1 MRTRRLSPEEQ
12 ALWARVARTAR
23 PMPGKRAEALAAGL
37 DAPIKDSA
45 TLVQPD
51 HRMASAVRPAKLRP
65 APARALA
72 AHRDT
77 LDGRWDKRIAKGD
90 LAPDVTIDL
99 HGETLATAHVR
110 LNRGLDAAIR
120 HGDRTILLITGK
132 PAVDNPR
139 LPPTSRG
146 VIRASVMD
154 WLAASVHADRIAA
167 VRNAHP
173 RHGGAGA
180 LYIILRRAR
189 ETL

>member
-23 PMPGKRAEALAAGL
+23 PMPGKRVEALAADFGASIDSLSSL
-37 DAPIKDSA
+37 DPAEHRTAAAPRS
-45 TLVQPD
+45 
-51 HRMASAVRPAKLRP
+51 AKLRP
-65 APARALA
+65 APVRPLVPP
-72 AHRDT
+72 RDT

-90 LAPDVTIDL
+90 VAPDITIDL
-99 HGETLATAHVR
+99 HGETLATAHAR

-132 PAVDNPR
+132 AAADNPR

-180 LYIILRRAR
+180 LYIILRRTR
-189 ETL
+189 

>member
-1 MRTRRLSPEEQ
+1 MRTRRLSAEEH

-23 PMPGKRAEALAAGL
+23 PLPGKKPAEAGDPAGV
-37 DAPIKDSA
+37 P
-45 TLVQPD
+45 
-51 HRMASAVRPAKLRP
+51 P
-65 APARALA
+65 APSLPVVLPSPRTPHHHPRPVSVRATSA
-72 AHRDT
+72 PKDT
-77 LDGRWDKRIAKGD
+77 LDGSWDKRLAKGD

-110 LNRGLDAAIR
+110 LNRGLEAALR
-120 HGDRTILLITGK
+120 RGDRTILLITGK

-146 VIRASVMD
+146 VIRASVTD
-154 WLAASVHADRIAA
+154 WLAVSSYADRIAA
-167 VRNAHP
+167 IRNAHP

-189 ETL
+189 